1 MTSSKDSFARKYNTE
16 EFWQTVKQHEL
27 SNLSSGSQ
35 DSYTSSGLQ
44 VLVNMYDDYSDTG
57 SFFDQFGPG
66 MFCNPKAYEA
76 LIQMRKELEAK
87 GQWKKWCEDPKY
99 MAKNKQ
105 NGKNTKNGVPNTIL
119 DGVLKLY
126 YYWKKYTDLLEAVS
140 KSANTQASKF
150 LNAELTGQ
158 ERFQIWFGAPGTGK
172 SYQLNQIIA
181 QKSVPVVRTT
191 LYPDYTYQDF
201 VGSIMPELKDG
212 KVHYQFEP
220 GVFTKA
226 LMLAANSQS
235 DVVLVVEEMNRAK
248 IASVFGDIFQLLDL
262 NEAGESQYPISNP
275 QLSQYLQEKGCES
288 VLRDDGQQIVV
299 PKNLYIWGT
308 MNTSDQNVY
317 VMDTTF
323 KRRFAFKYVST
334 QQSQSNNDNESQSF
348 ENQFGLPWGE
358 FYQLLDQY
366 IVSDLRLSE
375 DKQLGYYF
383 LNFEHAKGDREAA
396 AKEHDRSQICDKL
409 LLYLW
414 QDVDRPASRM
424 NGNRLFKAQSF
435 SGLMKDYQ
443 DNQLDEKKIFADDFR
458 TQLKKHLDQEV
469 NQPAVDK
476 PAENEALNPE
486 EDQ

>member
-1 MTSSKDSFARKYNTE
+1 
-16 EFWQTVKQHEL
+16 
-27 SNLSSGSQ
+27 
-35 DSYTSSGLQ
+35 
-44 VLVNMYDDYSDTG
+44 
-57 SFFDQFGPG
+57 
-66 MFCNPKAYEA
+66 
-76 LIQMRKELEAK
+76 
-87 GQWKKWCEDPKY
+87 
-99 MAKNKQ
+99 
-105 NGKNTKNGVPNTIL
+105 
-119 DGVLKLY
+119 
-126 YYWKKYTDLLEAVS
+126 
-140 KSANTQASKF
+140 
-150 LNAELTGQ
+150 
-158 ERFQIWFGAPGTGK
+158 
-172 SYQLNQIIA
+172 
-181 QKSVPVVRTT
+181 
-191 LYPDYTYQDF
+191 
-201 VGSIMPELKDG
+201 MPELKDG

-275 QLSQYLQEKGCES
+275 QLNQYLQEKGCES
-288 VLRDDGQQIVV
+288 VLRGDGQQIVI

-317 VMDTTF
+317 VMDTAF

-334 QQSQSNNDNESQSF
+334 QQSQPNNDNESQSF

-383 LNFEHAKGDREAA
+383 LNFEHVKGDREAA

-469 NQPAVDK
+469 NQPAEDK
-476 PAENEALNPE
+476 PVENEAPDAE